1 MTVFCRRQNSGR
13 VCVSASR
20 THTSFGSPSALE
32 RGAVLADCT
41 SMIDVMGPPWMQ
53 KVGSPAET
61 MASSNDSQHTLPGQ
75 EEDLIVEAVHERY
88 GDPSTTRFRRVA
100 SKTLVS
106 FGPDDPENPVNW
118 SQKKKFYILMAGM
131 LQVMNSTIGSSLP
144 SGASSFIAKYF
155 DITNQEQ
162 LVLPISM
169 YLIGYVL
176 GPLFWGPMSEAYGRK
191 KPMLTSFTLYT
202 IFMMASAVAPTF
214 PALLVFRLLAGIMAS
229 APNAITA
236 GLFADIHNDPTKRG
250 RTMAIFMACTTL
262 GPIMGPWV
270 SGFVSVVSWRWSFW
284 IGLFFA
290 CATLPLIVFLP
301 ETYGPTI
308 LQRRAKLLRKETG
321 NQSIVSPLDL
331 QNRNL
336 KETLWITLTRPVRMI
351 IHESIVSFSC
361 LYISLA
367 YAIFYLYFEAYPIIF
382 QGIYGMSAGVS
393 GLCFLPIGVGAFIAC
408 GIFLWYDSFLA
419 KAKARGAR
427 WSQIEEYR
435 RLPLAC
441 LGGPSYVVSLL
452 WVGWT
457 AYPDVHWAAP
467 MLSGILFGIGYML
480 IFMATLNYL
489 SDAYET
495 FAASAQSAGSC
506 SRSIFGAL
514 LPLAAKPMFNR
525 LGVHWACSL
534 LAFLSLGLSIIP
546 FVFIRYGD
554 KIRKNSKFCQEL
566 LRLKEAEA
574 REKRRDMSDETCA
587 SAVDSLPPKE
597 VAVSSTPVSQP
608 IDRDI
613 EKQLDA

>member
-1 MTVFCRRQNSGR
+1 MILSDAQ
-13 VCVSASR
+13 A
-20 THTSFGSPSALE
+20 
-32 RGAVLADCT
+32 AV
-41 SMIDVMGPPWMQ
+41 
-53 KVGSPAET
+53 
-61 MASSNDSQHTLPGQ
+61 
-75 EEDLIVEAVHERY
+75 
-88 GDPSTTRFRRVA
+88 
-100 SKTLVS
+100 
-106 FGPDDPENPVNW
+106 
-118 SQKKKFYILMAGM
+118 
-131 LQVMNSTIGSSLP
+131 
-144 SGASSFIAKYF
+144 
-155 DITNQEQ
+155 
-162 LVLPISM
+162 
-169 YLIGYVL
+169 
-176 GPLFWGPMSEAYGRK
+176 
-191 KPMLTSFTLYT
+191 
-202 IFMMASAVAPTF
+202 
-214 PALLVFRLLAGIMAS
+214 
-229 APNAITA
+229 
-236 GLFADIHNDPTKRG
+236 
-250 RTMAIFMACTTL
+250 
-262 GPIMGPWV
+262 
-270 SGFVSVVSWRWSFW
+270 
-284 IGLFFA
+284 
-290 CATLPLIVFLP
+290 
-301 ETYGPTI
+301 
-308 LQRRAKLLRKETG
+308 
-321 NQSIVSPLDL
+321 
-331 QNRNL
+331 
-336 KETLWITLTRPVRMI
+336 
-351 IHESIVSFSC
+351 
-361 LYISLA
+361 
-367 YAIFYLYFEAYPIIF
+367 
-382 QGIYGMSAGVS
+382 
-393 GLCFLPIGVGAFIAC
+393 GVGAFIAC